1 MLTIVL
7 TFHMSACAFA
17 QLPRMLYYSSHR
29 QRRRDFVYFSA
40 STTHHEAE
48 DARDEFT
55 MLLKLIDIV
64 ERKVVASRDAQYK
77 EWMEEIKETA
87 RPKKEELEKMQYRAH
102 PAKVKVYDQM
112 KVTRQTH
119 I

>member
-1 MLTIVL
+1 
-7 TFHMSACAFA
+7 
-17 QLPRMLYYSSHR
+17 MLYYSSHR

-55 MLLKLIDIV
+55 ILLKLIDIV
-64 ERKVVASRDAQYK
+64 DRKVVASHNAQYS

-102 PAKVKVYDQM
+102 PTKVKIYDQM
-112 KVTRQTH
+112 KVHSRAH
-119 I
+119 AN